1 MIQGTKCNAIVKS
14 TSHEVSNRNIQNSIS
29 LSNCNYRIKK
39 KRRKKKEK
47 KSYTSCVSLSA
58 HIVGLKHYQY
68 YYLLTQDVRLGIY
81 QVLHSSYYRI
91 TTNFTS
97 IFITIK
103 YIWQIIFECLSLSH
117 RLIIVFYFFIHCSKS
132 ATSNSCENGCK
143 IREN

>member
-81 QVLHSSYYRI
+81 CFSKKKKKTWH
-91 TTNFTS
+91 
-97 IFITIK
+97 
-103 YIWQIIFECLSLSH
+103 LSCAPFKL
-117 RLIIVFYFFIHCSKS
+117 L
-132 ATSNSCENGCK
+132 
-143 IREN
+143 

>member
-1 MIQGTKCNAIVKS
+1 MRFLTEIFRTQFLSLIVII
-14 TSHEVSNRNIQNSIS
+14 EF
-29 LSNCNYRIKK
+29 KK
-39 KRRKKKEK
+39 KKERKKKKEK

-97 IFITIK
+97 IFTTIK
-103 YIWQIIFECLSLSH
+103 YI
-117 RLIIVFYFFIHCSKS
+117 
-132 ATSNSCENGCK
+132 
-143 IREN
+143 

>member
-81 QVLHSSYYRI
+81 QVLHSSYYRT

-97 IFITIK
+97 IFTTIK
-103 YIWQIIFECLSLSH
+103 
-117 RLIIVFYFFIHCSKS
+117 
-132 ATSNSCENGCK
+132 
-143 IREN
+143 